1 MPADA
6 RSTSRVCS
14 IYAVRGVG
22 RRSQLQNRLYM
33 KTKGVKFCINY
44 GCVRANPVNFLF
56 GVSIVAGWTIWGGL
70 SVSRAQRRDW
80 QHPDA
85 RLPNGI
91 APNCQIFV
99 AFCLIYRKTLSLEKV
114 PNLCV
119 GDCAYKR
126 TDGVYVVPVGCLRD
140 ECSIICLV
148 SCHRRGG

>member
-1 MPADA
+1 MG
-6 RSTSRVCS
+6 VCVLSQRTPLLGSS
-14 IYAVRGVG
+14 IVQEGVG
-22 RRSQLQNRLYM
+22 N
-33 KTKGVKFCINY
+33 I
-44 GCVRANPVNFLF
+44 
-56 GVSIVAGWTIWGGL
+56 
-70 SVSRAQRRDW
+70 
-80 QHPDA
+80 
-85 RLPNGI
+85 
-91 APNCQIFV
+91 